1 MRSIGVGDTAS
12 LAGTAGMAKATKMA
26 DATGSVG
33 RRVSGFRGV
42 SWWQ

>member
-1 MRSIGVGDTAS
+1 MGDTAS
-12 LAGTAGMAKATKMA
+12 VADTAGMANATKMA

-33 RRVSGFRGV
+33 RRVSGFRGM